1 MGDGGKWIRA
11 QCLTLSRSN
20 NTPVSYWLSLPV
32 GSLRYWIA
40 AHNALEAELSK
51 QREEARRKARKK

>member
-11 QCLTLSRSN
+11 QCLTLSRAN

-32 GSLRYWIA
+32 GSLRHLID
-40 AHNALEAELSK
+40 AHNAFEA
-51 QREEARRKARKK
+51 

>member
-1 MGDGGKWIRA
+1 MGDGGKWSRA

-20 NTPVSYWLSLPV
+20 NTPVAYWLSLPV

-40 AHNALEAELSK
+40 AQNALEAELNK
-51 QREEARRKARKK
+51 QREEARRKVCEK